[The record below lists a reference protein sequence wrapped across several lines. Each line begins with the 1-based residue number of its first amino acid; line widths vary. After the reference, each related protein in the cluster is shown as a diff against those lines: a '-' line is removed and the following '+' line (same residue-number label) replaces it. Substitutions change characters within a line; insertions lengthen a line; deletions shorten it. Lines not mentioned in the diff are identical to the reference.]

1 MATTQKN
8 KVVMP
13 PVVEGETFASL
24 QNVKN
29 LDSDMSIESKLR
41 LLYRLQKTDSK
52 IDRIYMLR
60 GELPLEVQDLEDDI
74 LGLKTRISNL
84 QKDIKEIEAFIAQKK
99 QDIVSG
105 KALME
110 KYESQRNNVKN
121 NREYDSLTKEMEY
134 QDLDCQLSEKKI
146 SDNTKLMADKKLAL
160 DEAMASLKGREED
173 LQNKKKELENIV
185 EETKK
190 EEEALLKESKEIQS
204 QIDARILNAYEKV
217 RTNARNKLAVVTIK
231 RDAGGGCFNKIP
243 PQKQLDIEASKK
255 IIVCEYCGRILVSSQ
270 FEVDQQERVMEQRPY
285 TL

>member
-1 MATTQKN
+1 MATTKKN

-41 LLYRLQKTDSK
+41 LLYKLQKTDSE
-52 IDRIYMLR
+52 IDKIYMLR

-84 QKDIKEIEAFIAQKK
+84 QKDIKEIETFISQKK
-99 QDIVSG
+99 QDIING

-121 NREYDSLTKEMEY
+121 NREYDSLSKEIEY

-146 SDNTKLMADKKLAL
+146 VDNTKLMAEKKLAL
-160 DEAMASLKGREED
+160 EESLSSLNGREED
-173 LQNKKKELENIV
+173 LVNKKKELENIV

-190 EEEALLKESKEIQS
+190 DEEVLLKESEEIQS
-204 QIDARILNAYEKV
+204 RIDARILNAYEKV
-217 RTNARNKLAVVTIK
+217 RKNARNRLAVVTIK
-231 RDAGGGCFNKIP
+231 RDACGGCFNKIP
-243 PQKQLDIEASKK
+243 PQKQLDIESSKK

-270 FEVDQQERVMEQRPY
+270 FDEEEK
-285 TL
+285 